1 LWPSG
6 LYLVKSRSDT
16 QKAPWDSPAVDPDE
30 DVSMLGRTVLAI
42 SAVLLLVLLGSAP
55 ALAKDCPQ
63 QDFTHEAREDAV
75 RKAPSCRESLDV
87 MEACAYGATGDVSL
101 GQIVREKCEAGFLAQ
116 LSKSQRQAYG
126 RAIKHCD
133 DKYKNESGTMYRSF
147 SAFCRAILARDTAA
161 KFAKA
166 PPRK

>member
-1 LWPSG
+1 VAVRPLSG
-6 LYLVKSRSDT
+6 QVRRDT

-30 DVSMLGRTVLAI
+30 EGSMLGRTVLAI
-42 SAVLLLVLLGSAP
+42 AVIVLLAWPADAP
-55 ALAKDCPQ
+55 ALAKDCPA
-63 QDFTHEAREDAV
+63 QDFSHEAREEAV

-87 MEACAYGATGDVSL
+87 MEACAYTATGDVSL
-101 GQIVREKCEAGFLAQ
+101 GEIVRKKCEAGFLAK
-116 LSKSQRQAYG
+116 LGKAQRRTYD

-161 KFAKA
+161 KFAKV
-166 PPRK
+166 PPRR